1 MYDPPVYLA
10 TVEEGDQVVLAAVP
24 ARSDRWARIGYV
36 YTPTEIRGRGYATAL
51 AWELTA
57 FMLAQGRRS
66 AVLYTNLS
74 NPTSNAIY
82 HRIGTRPV
90 VDVVDVLL
98 SPDVGG

>member
-36 YTPTEIRGRGYATAL
+36 CTPTEMRGRGYATAL
-51 AWELTA
+51 VWELTA